1 MYESR
6 LSLTVDSRTGEQR
19 LRSFRGELNQTEKS
33 GQLAGA
39 AMSKLSAAIG
49 LAAAAAGG
57 FGLSRVI
64 RETTDFDSAL
74 RSLQATS
81 RASISEMEA
90 LEEQARTLGA
100 TTMFSAKQT
109 ADAQQFL
116 AMAGFEVNQIL
127 GATPAVLKLATAAN
141 MDLASAADIASNVL
155 GGMRLEVGELDRVVD
170 VLAATTSGS
179 NTNIGQLGQAL
190 AYAAPLAASAG
201 ISIEEAAAAI
211 GTLSDSGLQASKAG
225 TGLVGVIRQL
235 SNVTDTAE
243 AALAG
248 YGIRISDVD
257 ITVHGLASVLD
268 TLQKANIS
276 TSDAFKIFGSE
287 AGAAAQILAAGA
299 GRVREFTG
307 ELAEAEGAASAMA
320 QTIGGGLA
328 GSWASFN
335 SALSESILRLGRDQ
349 GVASGFQA
357 VVDTATGLLSVY
369 NGMLPEF
376 AQANDLTETQA
387 ENLEMLAGGLETVGT
402 VAVLAIGGKLAGS
415 AAAAGTSMAIAATQ
429 GLRLEMQLAGVLG
442 MSRAAAGGL
451 YGLAAAGRAASGAM
465 AFLGGPV
472 GLAVIAAGSLYYFR
486 DEIWKSAE
494 ASKELKEQLD
504 GAAEAMGDFTEAGLE
519 SHRAKLS
526 SQLEELRAEA
536 TALTKELEEKQ
547 LANVMYQGRPGAN
560 QRHESTIS
568 RELQEAQAGMLLL
581 ENQIKV
587 TDENLDRLNKTTD
600 DNASSTETAA
610 EKAAKLASAY
620 ESLIQELDPAQASL
634 TRYFDTLNE
643 IDRLNLGER
652 ETKRLSDLA
661 LAQYDERMARIAE
674 ASKEGGK
681 KAAEAFINP
690 WQSAADT
697 VAQSLQDAIASGDW
711 DDIGDAIGGALGSS
725 IAAIV
730 NKQVTDSLA
739 KDLTANSSTLAQ
751 IGGAFAGPIAGAV
764 AGGAIQLAVSEL
776 SDFFSGSDWDPTA
789 ARQAAQ
795 GTGTVLGS
803 IDAKSESIR
812 RAVEGSESG
821 IGQLVGINQNM
832 LRALQTLQAGISG
845 ASTMVAR
852 GYGGL
857 SMPSGFNRS
866 FSGSDFD
873 LTNGIMPI
881 FDETLGAAFDFFDGA
896 FDILS
901 LGSFDLG
908 DALGSVFGGSRKV
921 KDLGIQF
928 FGATLDE
935 MIRGW
940 RDGDRY
946 LTAQAYAS
954 IEEDGGWFGSDDR
967 WDDFRRLGPEAENQI
982 SLVFAGIRESVTAG
996 AEALGMADGEINR
1009 ALSRF
1014 RVATQK
1020 ISLEDLS
1027 AEEQAAELEA
1037 VFGKIFDQAAGAV
1050 VPYLDDFQQAGEG
1063 LGETLSRVANQTLVT
1078 QEAVNRLGIQF
1089 SDLAGRDLVV
1099 ASERLMG
1106 AAGGVE
1112 QFITSMQGFIGNF
1125 ASEAQKFE
1133 LAYSDINRALAQSN
1147 LQLPSTRDGYY
1158 DLLQAQN
1165 GATAAGAENIA
1176 TLLRLQ
1182 GVADDYYT
1190 FLEDAQRSAFESQI
1204 DLLEIQRSV
1213 ITGSLRDAERASD
1226 AVARALGG
1234 LTVDSVQFARV
1245 SRDAALS
1252 SLQAMTA
1259 SGRVGSQDELASA
1272 LNAATNIQAGEFGT
1286 MNDYIRSVSR
1296 TGETLQNLKW
1306 VTDQQV
1312 TKEQRLLSN
1321 IERRIQVMNEEMA
1334 AIGAATAKHTAK
1346 TAKLL
1351 ERIENNGVEIRE

>member
-1 MYESR
+1 MAYESR
-6 LSLTVDSRTGEQR
+6 LSLTVDSRTGER
-19 LRSFRGELNQTEKS
+19 NLKRFRGELDQTENRGKKAFTNIKGLVVGLS
-33 GQLAGA
+33 GALAGLGATRYFNSIVRDAQEFESRMLSINALIRANGSAAGFTAETLRDQAEQLALTTLQSTRGVLDAQKVLLSFRRVSGSAFTQAIELSADLSAVLGTDMSSAALQLGKALENPVEGLSALSRSGTTFTQTQKDAVKAMVETNRLAEAQALILAEVRAQVGGAGEGQAQGLAGAFDTLGQRIEEFGLASAGALDSGGQLADIITRIAEGLNKVNETIDPDPANRVFELLQKEIDLRAQLAELKSDDSLFGA
-39 AMSKLSAAIG
+39 PAAEIERVESQINAVYEERMA
-49 LAAAAAGG
+49 LLKQEAG
-57 FGLSRVI
+57 
-64 RETTDFDSAL
+64 EQ
-74 RSLQATS
+74 QA
-81 RASISEMEA
+81 
-90 LEEQARTLGA
+90 Q
-100 TTMFSAKQT
+100 
-109 ADAQQFL
+109 ADA
-116 AMAGFEVNQIL
+116 V
-127 GATPAVLKLATAAN
+127 
-141 MDLASAADIASNVL
+141 IAS
-155 GGMRLEVGELDRVVD
+155 REK
-170 VLAATTSGS
+170 
-179 NTNIGQLGQAL
+179 QLQME
-190 AYAAPLAASAG
+190 
-201 ISIEEAAAAI
+201 EEAAAERLRIEREKQAELAKI
-211 GTLSDSGLQASKAG
+211 AEESRSASVNGIITQLQNEALALQLSDRAFLQHQLNVAGATEQERELALATHDAVKAL
-225 TGLVGVIRQL
+225 TEQ
-235 SNVTDTAE
+235 AE
-243 AALAG
+243 AA
-248 YGIRISDVD
+248 
-257 ITVHGLASVLD
+257 
-268 TLQKANIS
+268 
-276 TSDAFKIFGSE
+276 
-287 AGAAAQILAAGA
+287 
-299 GRVREFTG
+299 
-307 ELAEAEGAASAMA
+307 
-320 QTIGGGLA
+320 
-328 GSWASFN
+328 
-335 SALSESILRLGRDQ
+335 
-349 GVASGFQA
+349 
-357 VVDTATGLLSVY
+357 
-369 NGMLPEF
+369 
-376 AQANDLTETQA
+376 
-387 ENLEMLAGGLETVGT
+387 
-402 VAVLAIGGKLAGS
+402 
-415 AAAAGTSMAIAATQ
+415 
-429 GLRLEMQLAGVLG
+429 
-442 MSRAAAGGL
+442 
-451 YGLAAAGRAASGAM
+451 
-465 AFLGGPV
+465 
-472 GLAVIAAGSLYYFR
+472 
-486 DEIWKSAE
+486 
-494 ASKELKEQLD
+494 
-504 GAAEAMGDFTEAGLE
+504 
-519 SHRAKLS
+519 
-526 SQLEELRAEA
+526 
-536 TALTKELEEKQ
+536 
-547 LANVMYQGRPGAN
+547 
-560 QRHESTIS
+560 
-568 RELQEAQAGMLLL
+568 
-581 ENQIKV
+581 
-587 TDENLDRLNKTTD
+587 
-600 DNASSTETAA
+600 
-610 EKAAKLASAY
+610 
-620 ESLIQELDPAQASL
+620 
-634 TRYFDTLNE
+634 
-643 IDRLNLGER
+643 
-652 ETKRLSDLA
+652 
-661 LAQYDERMARIAE
+661 
-674 ASKEGGK
+674 K

-776 SDFFSGSDWDPTA
+776 SDFFSSSDWDPTA

-857 SMPSGFNRS
+857 SMPGGFSRS

-901 LGSFDLG
+901 FGSFDLG

-967 WDDFRRLGPEAENQI
+967 WDDFQRLGPEAENQI

-1037 VFGKIFDQAAGAV
+1037 VFSKIFDQAAGAV

-1099 ASERLMG
+1099 ASERLMD

-1147 LQLPSTRDGYY
+1147 LQLPTTRDGYY

-1204 DLLEIQRSV
+1204 DLLEVQRNV

-1252 SLQAMTA
+1252 SLQAMAA
-1259 SGRVGSQDELASA
+1259 SGRVGSQDELTSA

-1306 VTDQQV
+1306 VTEQQV
-1312 TKEQRLLSN
+1312 TKEQRLLTN
-1321 IERRIQVMNEEMA
+1321 IEKRIQVMNEEMA